1 MLALALTGLFMG
13 VTLDERRAAES
24 ELRAKQSELDR
35 SLRAAAASELA
46 STLAHE
52 LNQPL
57 SAVASY
63 TRACQLLLEQGDPAG
78 ELVPTLDKVVSE
90 ARRAATVV
98 RRLREFVLSGAVH
111 LEPLAV
117 APLLES
123 AAEAARPR
131 AQRNGVLLSVVVPA
145 ALPHALGDRVQ
156 LETVLHN
163 LVANAIDALKGAAGT
178 RTIRMEASMIAPDMV
193 QLAVIDDGPGIHA
206 DVGATLFQPLVS
218 TKVQGLGLGLA
229 ISRTIV
235 EAHGGRLWLEPSA
248 RGARFCLTLP
258 VVT

>member
-1 MLALALTGLFMG
+1 MG

-123 AAEAARPR
+123 AAEASRPR